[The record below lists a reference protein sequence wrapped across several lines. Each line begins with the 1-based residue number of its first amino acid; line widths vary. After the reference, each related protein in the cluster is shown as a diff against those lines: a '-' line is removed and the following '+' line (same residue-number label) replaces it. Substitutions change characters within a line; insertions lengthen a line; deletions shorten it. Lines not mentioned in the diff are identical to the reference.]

1 MPPTVVFTAECDPLA
16 GDGAPYCER
25 ISDAGGRAI
34 CIGGDGLVH
43 GYLRARHSAAKA
55 RESFSAMVAA
65 ISALGRRRM
74 ALLRQKRS
82 TGALQTNRRAIRS
95 LHLRSNTCASF
106 SVADRV
112 PIR

>member
-1 MPPTVVFTAECDPLA
+1 MTKLRSGGSSRHPLRSPTFTPLAATDFREMPPTVVFTAGCDPLS

-25 ISDAGGRAI
+25 IREAGGRAI

-65 ISALGRRRM
+65 ISAL
-74 ALLRQKRS
+74 AA
-82 TGALQTNRRAIRS
+82 GAW
-95 LHLRSNTCASF
+95 
-106 SVADRV
+106 
-112 PIR
+112 PY